1 MRKKVVMQ
9 KENAAHNVTEVSP
22 TAKHYSIPKQNNAIL
37 RIKFRFVEL
46 SVSKREDFEFQICA
60 K

>member
-1 MRKKVVMQ
+1 MWKKVVMQ

-46 SVSKREDFEFQICA
+46 SVSKREDFEF
-60 K
+60 